1 MRRIES
7 LSIKNV
13 LVNGKLAVEKKHWI
27 GRLAGDVLTMR
38 RSQTTAAQAQPE
50 TSRSEQ
56 NE

>member
-27 GRLAGDVLTMR
+27 GKLAGDVLTMR